1 MKDVGWG
8 MCAAMPDRKSPF
20 FRAAVAADDGGI
32 VAVAAAAAAA
42 ADADG
47 LFRCISAVNAPP
59 PVAGGDGDRLLAGTS
74 SSS

>member
-1 MKDVGWG
+1 MKAVGWG

-32 VAVAAAAAAA
+32 VAVAAAAAV
-42 ADADG
+42 ADG

-74 SSS
+74 SSSL

>member
-1 MKDVGWG
+1 MKAVGWG

-32 VAVAAAAAAA
+32 VAVAAAAV
-42 ADADG
+42 ADG

-74 SSS
+74 SSSL